1 MKDRWGKGKEVGSAS
16 HRRRANRRSMD
27 VKERER
33 GRAVQG
39 DAYPCIVRVGGQ
51 AKRERRGR
59 KLREG

>member
-33 GRAVQG
+33 GRAV
-39 DAYPCIVRVGGQ
+39 
-51 AKRERRGR
+51 
-59 KLREG
+59 